1 MIRPA
6 RLQDLEALVAIEKN
20 SFDIDR
26 FSRRSF
32 RYLLT
37 KANAETLVYEEQG
50 QVLAYVMLLF
60 NTGTSLARLYSL
72 AVDPVLRGRGV
83 GSDLI
88 AAAEASA
95 VGHDCIY
102 LRLEVRRNNTPAI
115 RLYEKLGYKQIGF
128 LPDYY
133 EDHMEALRYEK
144 LLAPHLEPDMV
155 RVPYYEQ
162 TLDFTCGPSALL
174 MAMKV
179 LDPKVDLSRL
189 LELRLWRESTT
200 IFMTSGH
207 GGCGPYGM
215 ALSAYHRGFDVEVY
229 VKEPGVLFVD
239 SVRSEEKKE
248 VMRLVQEDFIGELA
262 NLPVKLSHRA
272 LRVNQIQKKFE
283 AGGIP
288 IVLISSYRIYREKFP
303 HWVVVTGFD
312 EKYIYVHD
320 PYVDHEAGKTA
331 TDCINMP
338 ILKKDFERMARYGKA
353 GQQAV
358 LILKRRDN
366 SAHVR
371 GDGKKVSGKT
381 SPVAA
386 ARTGRSLAKRSP
398 NR

>member
-1 MIRPA
+1 MSLMIRPA
-6 RLQDLEALVAIEKN
+6 RLHDLEALVAIEN
-20 SFDIDR
+20 RSFDVDR

-37 KANAETLVYEEQG
+37 KANAETLVYEEEG
-50 QVLAYVMLLF
+50 RVLAYVMLLF
-60 NTGTSLARLYSL
+60 NTGTSLSRLYSL
-72 AVDPVLRGRGV
+72 AVDPSLRGRGI
-83 GSDLI
+83 GKALI
-88 AAAEASA
+88 TAAEDSA
-95 VGHDCIY
+95 IAHDCIY
-102 LRLEVRRNNTPAI
+102 LRLEVRRDNAAAI
-115 RLYEKLGYKQIGF
+115 CLYEKLGYKPIGH

-179 LDPKVDLSRL
+179 LDPGVDLSRQ

-200 IFMTSGH
+200 VFMTSGH

-215 ALSAYHRGFDVEVY
+215 ALSAWHRGFDVEVY

-248 VMRLVQEDFIGELA
+248 VMRLVQEDFIDELA
-262 NLPVKLSHRA
+262 KLPVRINRHA
-272 LRVNQIQKKFE
+272 MRVGEIQKKFE

-320 PYVDHEAGKTA
+320 PYVDREAGKTA

-358 LILKRRDN
+358 LILKRRRKATRARGGTR
-366 SAHVR
+366 SAT
-371 GDGKKVSGKT
+371 GKARRDT
-381 SPVAA
+381 A
-386 ARTGRSLAKRSP
+386 ARA
-398 NR
+398 